1 MPGLAALS
9 CLTLFTPTV
18 WKTGDLAVEVDQAL
32 ATVRILAA
40 DGSEYMA
47 MRGIESLAYVLSQK
61 ERLSLTGVKGGQKF
75 VTTFQPGGESG
86 QILTETSY
94 PGNGKASALADTYEF
109 DAALGNAVENSGRA
123 PQWSTPLSLRS
134 GSKGFVAI
142 WPDPAKFELAT
153 PMPGFLGDGAI
164 GYQNAA
170 PSRDGRWVES
180 PVPRPY
186 PGGTSYTYVIQAGVS
201 ENPVSTVLSSIWKR
215 ASSSRRN
222 QAFPQVAPMAV
233 CMANTLKFDRLPFAD
248 PFQADA
254 ALGGGPSR
262 WEQFNKGQR
271 GKTETGGGGEE
282 EEESGGS
289 MNGVYGFP
297 AGQGDAITLSRGAN
311 AMRAAA
317 AMDALGM
324 ELKQS
329 DWRGRAIQLTNVIAA
344 GSPPDGFAA
353 KVTVGPQDVNPP
365 NTASPSSSP
374 DEAATAFFAA
384 KLISQSPG
392 HPETADLTP
401 RILGVLS
408 RMPAGEPA
416 PEFAALVAAA
426 AHLPGLPTEIRQAAI
441 GRSVALEASFAVTP
455 ANSQNPWTLEALLW
469 MRQSNPAVFD
479 SQISNLV
486 TRWLLRQSLFDL
498 RDRDGIASFGA
509 FRTGGGEIGPD
520 SPTVASLVGRAGI
533 ALGKPEWLDRAAFA
547 LRASHSLY
555 AAMAGN
561 PLWETLPGVEFG
573 TAAPGFGNETPGFP
587 DRREKFESAE
597 GLLVAATYELLRESG
612 GAYEFESGQTVGV
625 DGLSAAPDG
634 SLRNT
639 LFSNPDPF
647 LGRFQWPGKGAKS
660 TPPAAADVPGWPS
673 IAHLSLELRE
683 GRWFAVASPGLSF
696 SQGSERPRGDFFV
709 GNKRI
714 PATVGSKGFEA
725 VLPIGLFGPVRF
737 SSIAGGLPVVAE
749 SALPNGSPISW
760 AVNALPSWRRT
771 GDLRWQGSLA
781 TPGLISTAET
791 GAGTDLPWLIGE
803 IRTPWLTAS
812 GKTLSFMA
820 KGVGDCDIVLLDL
833 DVAAVVATWYPGEGK
848 SMAVAFDL
856 SPIQGHRVAVA
867 IRDRDRE
874 GWIQASGLK
883 VLD

>member
-9 CLTLFTPTV
+9 CVTFFAPTM
-18 WKTGDLAVEVDQAL
+18 WKAGDLAVEVDQAS

-75 VTTFQPGGESG
+75 VMTFQPGGESG
-86 QILTETSY
+86 QILAETSY
-94 PGNGKASALADTYEF
+94 PGNGKASALLDTYEF
-109 DAALGNAVENSGRA
+109 DPGLDNAVENGGLA
-123 PQWSTPLSLRS
+123 PYWSTPLSLRS
-134 GSKGFVAI
+134 GSKGFAAI
-142 WPDPAKFELAT
+142 WPDPAKFDLAT
-153 PMPGFLGDGAI
+153 PMLGFVGDGAI
-164 GYQNAA
+164 GYKNAT
-170 PSRDGRWVES
+170 PSRDGRWADS
-180 PVPRPY
+180 PNPRPY

-233 CMANTLKFDRLPFAD
+233 CVANTLKFDRLPFAD

-271 GKTETGGGGEE
+271 GKTESSGGGEE

-289 MNGVYGFP
+289 LNGDYGFP
-297 AGQGDAITLSRGAN
+297 AGQGDTITLTRGAN
-311 AMRAAA
+311 AMRAAV
-317 AMDALGM
+317 AMDGLGI
-324 ELKQS
+324 ELKQA
-329 DWRGRAIQLTNVIAA
+329 DWRGRAIQLVNLITA

-353 KVTVGPQDVNPP
+353 KITVGPQEVNPP
-365 NTASPSSSP
+365 NATNPSSSP
-374 DEAATAFFAA
+374 DEAATAFYAVN
-384 KLISQSPG
+384 LISQSPG

-426 AHLPGLPTEIRQAAI
+426 AHLPGLPAEIRQAAI
-441 GRSVALEASFAVTP
+441 GHSVALEASFAVTS

-469 MRQSNPAVFD
+469 MRQSSPAVFD
-479 SQISNLV
+479 SQIANLV
-486 TRWLLRQSLFDL
+486 TRWLLRQSVFDL
-498 RDRDGIASFGA
+498 RNRDGIASFGA

-533 ALGKPEWLDRAAFA
+533 ALGQPEWLDRAAFA
-547 LRASHSLY
+547 LRANHSLY
-555 AAMAGN
+555 ASVAGN

-573 TAAPGFGNETPGFP
+573 TAAPGFGNETSGFP
-587 DRREKFESAE
+587 DRRATFESAE
-597 GLLVAATYELLRESG
+597 GLLVSATYELLRESG
-612 GAYEFESGQTVGV
+612 GAYEFENGQTVGV
-625 DGLSAAPDG
+625 DGLGVAPDG
-634 SLRNT
+634 LLRNT
-639 LFSNPDPF
+639 LFSNPEPF

-683 GRWFAVASPGLSF
+683 GRWFAVALPGLTF
-696 SQGSERPRGDFFV
+696 TQGSERPRGDFFV

-714 PATVGSKGFEA
+714 PATLGSKGFEA
-725 VLPIGLFGPVRF
+725 ALPIGLSGPVRF
-737 SSIAGGLPVVAE
+737 SSMAGGLPVVAE
-749 SALPNGSPISW
+749 SALPDGSPIAW

-771 GDLRWQGSLA
+771 GDLRWQSSPI
-781 TPGLISTAET
+781 TPGILTTAES
-791 GAGTDLPWLIGE
+791 GAGSDLPWLVGE
-803 IRTPWLTAS
+803 IKTPWLTAS
-812 GKTLSFMA
+812 GKTLTFTA
-820 KGVGDCDIVLLDL
+820 KGSGDCDIVLLDL
-833 DVAAVVATWYPGEGK
+833 DVAAVVATWYPGEKK

-874 GWIQASGLK
+874 GWIQASGFK
-883 VLD
+883 VQD